1 MESQGGETLQ
11 AVTDQFYKLNR
22 GKAFYKQD
30 LARFTYLERP
40 TPEAPQGDHFMHNKK
55 SRIVPFVFGII
66 LGILC
71 TIYLP
76 TYAQPYLPESMVGK
90 EIVAN
95 GTVTA
100 KENKGNALL
109 LTVRTPEGAL
119 LATFKKKA
127 DEVNLL
133 VNEGDEIQVILP
145 KHMPFID
152 DPKIIRVVKKQQA
165 APEPAPE
172 AIPEEKSTKQVKPRR
187 QEKPHVAAPDSGSA
201 TGMLPQ
207 ALK

>member
-1 MESQGGETLQ
+1 MR
-11 AVTDQFYKLNR
+11 N
-22 GKAFYKQD
+22 KQ
-30 LARFTYLERP
+30 
-40 TPEAPQGDHFMHNKK
+40 
-55 SRIVPFVFGII
+55 SRRVPFVFGII

-76 TYAQPYLPESMVGK
+76 KYAQPYLPESMLGK

-133 VNEGDEIQVILP
+133 VNEEDEIQFILP
-145 KHMPFID
+145 KHMPFIE

-172 AIPEEKSTKQVKPRR
+172 AKPEEKSTKQVKPKR
-187 QEKPHVAAPDSGSA
+187 QEKPQVAAPASGSA
-201 TGMLPQ
+201 TGTLPQ
-207 ALK
+207 DLK